1 MPDLREAIQG
11 GEAANA
17 GTKVADLARYLAVDP
32 TAKNATPIMWRPAGL
47 TARCLRNVRR
57 PMVVSYRVLWRW

>member
-1 MPDLREAIQG
+1 MPDLREAVQG

-32 TAKNATPIMWRPAGL
+32 TARNATPIMWGPAGL
-47 TARCLRNVRR
+47 TAR
-57 PMVVSYRVLWRW
+57 